1 MPFSYQNPTASIE
14 ARVHDLLSRMT
25 LAEKI
30 NQMSVRMG
38 AGDPPEIAA
47 RLNNESQK
55 EAIDLSPHKIP
66 LLITRETSH
75 GLNTAAVTSF
85 PACIAMASTWD
96 EDLNHRIGRA
106 IAKESRAQGV
116 HQGLS
121 PVLDIARDPRWGRQ
135 EETLGDDPHLV
146 ARLGVAFIKGLQNS
160 PLEGQAQGFSPG
172 SEGIIACPKHLIG
185 YGASEGGKDN
195 DPITISERDLHEIYL
210 PPFEAAIKEANAQ
223 SIMICFGALNGIPCT
238 LDPTW
243 CADIP
248 KKWGFTGHIV
258 DDCPGIAGLL
268 GHRAAS
274 NIKDAI
280 ALGINAGIDRQF
292 YDFIGEVPNQI
303 VGQQKF
309 EEMLAELVKEGRVPE
324 SRINEAAARVL
335 KHKLELGLF
344 ENAIVDPAEA
354 QKISNCDQH
363 RALARETAVKGI
375 VLLKNENN
383 LLPLDPTKLKK
394 IAVIGPNANE
404 GQLGDYSGK
413 PTHIVTPLEGI
424 QAALAGAGLK
434 PALLHAKACEILS
447 PAMVGARFS
456 VRLEG
461 SLKVDADDI
470 YTFHIESNDGFRLSL
485 DNKTIAEDWTPGPI
499 RTRTVTLK
507 LTKSDHSLQL
517 DYYRGTRFLSTD
529 PEKNALNRN
538 TLRLSW
544 STSKS
549 DRRIIPTDNL
559 TYRGALGTQQH
570 GSGEGLMMNVFL
582 GPNFEPPLPEQS
594 RPIREIDFDWGD
606 FSPIL
611 SDTAESHEADT
622 IAQAVEVARD
632 ADVVLLFVGET
643 SIRGPQQVCGEHFD
657 RANLGLT
664 GSQNKLID
672 AIAALNKPTVVTL
685 INGRALAIPEIIEKV
700 PAVLEAWYPG
710 QEGGHA
716 IADILFGKENPS
728 GKLPVSMP
736 HSAGQLPIYHNRR
749 PRMGW
754 YIDAKSEPLFPF
766 GFGLSYTT
774 FEYTN
779 LKITPERGTAEST
792 FTVSVDLTNTGPRP
806 GEEVVQL
813 YTEPAICSFATPTR
827 RLTHFRRI
835 HLTPGQTQTINFT
848 LTPKNL
854 ATLDAHFQPRL
865 EPGEFKIQVGPETV
879 RASIATPHK
888 SKSARQ

>member
-1 MPFSYQNPTASIE
+1 MPAVYQNASASVE
-14 ARVHDLLSRMT
+14 ARVNDLLSRMT
-25 LAEKI
+25 LEEKI

-38 AGDPPEIAA
+38 SGDPPETAA

-55 EAIDLSPHKIP
+55 EAIAASRHGIP
-66 LLITRETSH
+66 LLITRESSH
-75 GLNTAAVTSF
+75 GLNTAGVTSF
-85 PACIAMASTWD
+85 PACITMASTWD
-96 EDLNHRIGRA
+96 PDLNYRIGRA
-106 IAKESRAQGV
+106 IAAEARAQGV

-121 PVLDIARDPRWGRQ
+121 PVLDISRDPRWGRQ
-135 EETLGDDPHLV
+135 EETLGEDPHLV
-146 ARLGVAFIKGLQNS
+146 ARLGVAFIKGLQGDN
-160 PLEGQAQGFSPG
+160 LRD
-172 SEGIIACPKHLIG
+172 GIIACPKHLVG

-195 DPITISERDLHEIYL
+195 DPISITERDLHETYL

-248 KKWGFTGHIV
+248 KKWGFSGHIV

-268 GHRAAS
+268 GHRAAT

-309 EEMLAELVKEGRVPE
+309 EELLLELIKEGRVPE
-324 SRINEAAARVL
+324 SRINEAAVRTL
-335 KHKLELGLF
+335 KHKFQLGLF
-344 ENAIVDPAEA
+344 DKAIVDPAGA
-354 QKISNCDQH
+354 AKIANSAEH
-363 RALARETAVKGI
+363 RALAREAAVKGI
-375 VLLKNENN
+375 VLLKNENHV
-383 LLPLDPTKLKK
+383 LPLDPKKLRK
-394 IAVIGPNANE
+394 IAVIGPNADE

-413 PTHIVTPLEGI
+413 PDHIVTPLEGI
-424 QAALAGAGLK
+424 QAALPKGVEV
-434 PALLHAKACEILS
+434 LHAKGCEILS
-447 PAMVGARFS
+447 PAMVGACFS

-461 SLKVDADDI
+461 SLKVDLDDE
-470 YTFHIESNDGFRLSL
+470 YTFHLESNDGIRLTL
-485 DNKTIAEDWTPGPI
+485 DNKTILEDWTPGPI
-499 RTRTVTLK
+499 RTRTAKLK
-507 LTKSDHSLQL
+507 LSKGDHTLQL

-529 PEKNALNRN
+529 PTQNARNRN

-544 STSKS
+544 SRSTQHSGLS
-549 DRRIIPTDNL
+549 TQDFSVIPTDNL

-582 GPNFEPPLPEQS
+582 GPSFDTPLPEQS

-611 SDTAESHEADT
+611 ADTAESHEAET
-622 IAQAVEVARD
+622 IAQAVDVARQ

-657 RANLGLT
+657 RADLGLT

-672 AIAALNKPTVVTL
+672 AIAALGKPTIVTL
-685 INGRALAIPEIIEKV
+685 INGRALAIPKIVNQV
-700 PAVLEAWYPG
+700 PALLEAWYPG

-716 IADILFGKENPS
+716 IADILFGKQNPS
-728 GKLPVSMP
+728 GKLPVSVP
-736 HSAGQLPIYHNRR
+736 HSADQLPVYYNRR

-774 FEYTN
+774 FEYKN
-779 LKITPERGTAEST
+779 LKITPERGAEST
-792 FTVSVDLTNTGPRP
+792 QFTVSVDLANTGIRP

-813 YTEPAICSFATPTR
+813 YTEDAICSFATPTK
-827 RLTHFRRI
+827 RLTDFRRVN
-835 HLTPGQTQTINFT
+835 LTPGQTQTVAFT
-848 LTPKNL
+848 LKADQL
-854 ATLDAHFQPRL
+854 AVLDAKFQPRV
-865 EPGEFKIQVGPETV
+865 EPGEFKIQVGPDST
-879 RASIATPHK
+879 SGLTATLWID
-888 SKSARQ
+888 